1 MKNEQGWVI
10 VDGVHCCYCQLAD
23 YACPKHGDALPLIRN
38 EDRRREQMY
47 AEILERKGELIV
59 PEEIK
64 EYYAVVRWST
74 EDVHNHRENMGWVK
88 WTDEEAERWLASME
102 GNIQDRMT
110 ERGWDVIDTL
120 MEE

>member
-1 MKNEQGWVI
+1 MDYILSFEGMALMALKNKQGWVI

-23 YACPKHGDALPLIRN
+23 YACPTHSNDM
-38 EDRRREQMY
+38 Q
-47 AEILERKGELIV
+47 
-59 PEEIK
+59 K

-74 EDVHNHRENMGWVK
+74 VDVHDHRENMGWVK